1 MERQKRKLNLVK
13 ARRRVRMRSAL
24 LLTLGVCFAMALYRV
39 LNSLNS
45 MGIIWPTHVFGV
57 LLEALVSL
65 LVFGGAAYLGL
76 CVLDGDQRKILP
88 RGTLSRAQT
97 LWLTLTGVLLAA
109 PMTLGVDVLEALF
122 VRHGSVVQPM
132 VLRAQ
137 APGMFLLA
145 ALKSALLVPVLEELF
160 FRGYLLH
167 ALGRFGPARAA
178 AVSALC
184 FALVHLGGKGGTEL
198 AGVMYA
204 LMGLLLAGLT
214 LHTGSLLAPILVHA
228 VYNLTLMLLS
238 EMGLGWFFEN
248 LSLLSCVLRLG
259 LCVLFVVCLRRSW
272 KARGTAAQ
280 LRPMERLTKSEL
292 ALVAAAAVL
301 ALAAG
306 VLG

>member
-1 MERQKRKLNLVK
+1 MARERIKLNLVK

-24 LLTLGVCFAMALYRV
+24 LLTVGTCLVMAMYRV

-45 MGIIWPTHVFGV
+45 MAILWPTHVLGV

-76 CVLDGDQRKILP
+76 CVLDGDQRKLLP
-88 RGTLSRAQT
+88 RGTLSRAQIR
-97 LWLTLTGVLLAA
+97 WLSLTGVLLAA
-109 PMTLGVDVLEALF
+109 PMTLGVDVLEGLLSW
-122 VRHGSVVQPM
+122 HGPAVQPM

-137 APGMFLLA
+137 APGVFLLT

-167 ALGRFGPARAA
+167 ALERFGQPRAA

-184 FALVHLGGKGGTEL
+184 FALAHLGGTGGAVL

-204 LMGLLLAGLT
+204 VMGLLLAALT
-214 LHTGSLLAPILVHA
+214 LHTGSLLSPMLVHSC
-228 VYNLTLMLLS
+228 YNLTLILLS
-238 EMGLGWFFEN
+238 DAGLSWFFEN

-259 LCVLFVVCLRRSW
+259 MCVLFVDCLHRAW

-280 LRPMERLTKSEL
+280 MQPMERLTPRET
-292 ALVAAAAVL
+292 ALVALAAALVI
-301 ALAAG
+301 AAS
-306 VLG
+306 VF

>member
-1 MERQKRKLNLVK
+1 MEKQIKKLNLVK

-45 MGIIWPTHVFGV
+45 MAVIRPTHVLGV
-57 LLEALVSL
+57 LLEASVSL
-65 LVFGGAAYLGL
+65 LVIGGASFLGL

-88 RGTLSRAQT
+88 RAALSWAQT

-109 PMTLGVDVLEALF
+109 PMTLGVDVMEALLSW
-122 VRHGSVVQPM
+122 HGTAVQPM
-132 VLRAQ
+132 DLRVQ
-137 APGMFLLA
+137 EPGVFLMA
-145 ALKSALLVPVLEELF
+145 ALKSAMLVPVLEELF

-167 ALGRFGPARAA
+167 AMKRFGDMRAA

-184 FALVHLGGKGGTEL
+184 FALVHLGGKGGAGL
-198 AGVMYA
+198 ACVMYA
-204 LMGLLLAGLT
+204 ALGLLLAALA

-228 VYNLTLMLLS
+228 SYNLTLMLLS

-248 LSLLSCVLRLG
+248 LSLISCVLRLG
-259 LCVLFVVCLRRSW
+259 MCAIFAYCLRRAW
-272 KARGTAAQ
+272 TARGTAAQ
-280 LRPMERLTKSEL
+280 LRPMEKMTKKEW

-301 ALAAG
+301 VVAAG
-306 VLG
+306 VMG